1 LGIIDGSSVEKHS
14 TPSGKELGS
23 ALINLKKDDREKWEI
38 WKKIIMG
45 NSFCVSLLDDIASKD
60 LMDKRGLQ
68 TRIIYLAGYLTHPR
82 DAETGAKVLI
92 KIFENIGFIK
102 KSGKKFLVSNEYKTE
117 KKEDDFLKMEFSEIS
132 LEEIGLEPDIT
143 NTINLRLNEIKK
155 CIDADS
161 PLAVIFLSGSTLEGI
176 LLGVALNHKEQFN
189 KSKASPK
196 DKEGKVKKF
205 QQWTLNDLID
215 VSYDLGILKEDV
227 KRHSHELREFRNYI
241 HVYEQVKSGFNPDLN
256 TAKISWQVLNAAIFQ
271 ISKNKI

>member
-1 LGIIDGSSVEKHS
+1 V
-14 TPSGKELGS
+14 
-23 ALINLKKDDREKWEI
+23 
-38 WKKIIMG
+38 
-45 NSFCVSLLDDIASKD
+45 
-60 LMDKRGLQ
+60 
-68 TRIIYLAGYLTHPR
+68 RI
-82 DAETGAKVLI
+82 GA
-92 KIFENIGFIK
+92 
-102 KSGKKFLVSNEYKTE
+102 
-117 KKEDDFLKMEFSEIS
+117 DFAFSEIS